1 LVGEITARVNWL
13 CRCKLQPA
21 LKGLPKAPA
30 IHARSDEVEGDADDG
45 VETEQHGAFQPVGL
59 AVLDDASDHHHRG
72 KHRDDFSLRKDQV
85 HRLAQDIADNHHD
98 RCDEHRNLRAGAEHQ
113 ADRQVHLVLASH
125 QHGGAVFGGVADDGK
140 QDDTN
145 KDRRHAH
152 GVGGVF
158 DARDQLF
165 GQEHDRQGDA
175 EQHHDGLLQ
184 APAGSRLMRVF
195 GDVGDWRK
203 QVLVCLEAEEQ
214 PGEVEHHQHD
224 RDGQRH
230 LAIEQLAV
238 RRADV
243 VQRSR
248 QKQGKGS
255 DGEQRDAGASAAF
268 VELLLFVLGA
278 SSEETGAEDKQE
290 VGDDRAGDGRFDD
303 LDETGI
309 ERHQGDD
316 QFAGIAKR
324 GADQTTDGGSGVMR
338 DVFACFAHDLGQ
350 RHDRQTG
357 DEHDHDGRHLHVGG
371 DEGQRY
377 REQKTVEQFLHVRF
391 LIGVDEWS

>member
-1 LVGEITARVNWL
+1 VS
-13 CRCKLQPA
+13 CKLQPA
-21 LKGLPKAPA
+21 LKGLPKAPVA
-30 IHARSDEVEGDADDG
+30 GGASDEVEGDADDG

-59 AVLDDASDHHHRG
+59 AVLDDASDHNHRG
-72 KHRDDFSLRKDQV
+72 KHRDDLSLRKDQV
-85 HRLAQDIADNHHD
+85 HRLAQDEAGNHHD
-98 RCDEHRNLRAGAEHQ
+98 RRDEHRNLRAGAEHQ

-140 QDDTN
+140 QDDTD

-152 GVGGVF
+152 GVGGVL

-165 GQEHDRQGDA
+165 GQEDNRQGDA
-175 EQHHDGLLQ
+175 EQHQDGLLQ
-184 APAGSRLMRVF
+184 APAGSGLMRVF
-195 GDVGDWRK
+195 GDVSHRRE
-203 QVLVCLEAEEQ
+203 QVLVRLEAEEQ
-214 PGEVEHHQHD
+214 TSEVEQNQHD
-224 RDGQRH
+224 GNGERH

-238 RRADV
+238 RRTDM
-243 VQRSR
+243 VQCSR
-248 QKQGKGS
+248 QKQGKSS
-255 DGEQRDAGASAAF
+255 DGEQRDAGTGAAL
-268 VELLLFVLGA
+268 VKLLLFVLGA
-278 SSEETGAEDKQE
+278 AGKEAGAEHEQE
-290 VGDDRAGDGRFDD
+290 VGDDRAGDGGFDD
-303 LDETGI
+303 LDETGV

-371 DEGQRY
+371 DKGHRH
-377 REQKTVEQFLHVRF
+377 RDQKTVEQFLHVRF
-391 LIGVDEWS
+391 LVGVDD

>member
-1 LVGEITARVNWL
+1 MS
-13 CRCKLQPA
+13 LQIA
-21 LKGLPKAPA
+21 TGAQGVAKSAG
-30 IHARSDEVEGDADDG
+30 RRQWSDEVEGRADDG
-45 VETEQHGAFQPVGL
+45 VETEQHGAFEPVGL
-59 AVLDDASDHHHRG
+59 AVLDDACDRDHRG

-85 HRLAQDIADNHHD
+85 HRLAQDEAGNHHH
-98 RCDEHRNLRAGAEHQ
+98 RRDEHRNLRAGAEHQ

-152 GVGGVF
+152 GLGGVL

-165 GQEHDRQGDA
+165 GQEDNRQGDA
-175 EQHHDGLLQ
+175 EQHQDGLLQ

-195 GDVGDWRK
+195 GDVSHRRE
-203 QVLVCLEAEEQ
+203 QVLVRLEAEEQ
-214 PGEVEHHQHD
+214 TSEVEQNQHD
-224 RDGQRH
+224 GNGERH
-230 LAIEQLAV
+230 LAVEQLAI
-238 RRADV
+238 RCTDM
-243 VQRSR
+243 VQRSG
-248 QKQGKGS
+248 QKQGKSS
-255 DGEQRDAGASAAF
+255 DGEQRDAGTGATF
-268 VELLLFVLGA
+268 VELLLFVLDAAGKEA
-278 SSEETGAEDKQE
+278 GAEHKQE
-290 VGDDRAGDGRFDD
+290 VGDDRAGDGGFDD

-338 DVFACFAHDLGQ
+338 DVFARFAHDLGQ

-357 DEHDHDGRHLHVGG
+357 DEHDHEGRHLHVGD
-371 DEGQRY
+371 DEGHRH
-377 REQKTVEQFLHVRF
+377 RDQKTVEQFLHVRF
-391 LIGVDEWS
+391 LVGVDD